1 MKKIAITGAN
11 GYLASL
17 IQASNEH
24 KVEFV
29 PVTRRDVDF
38 SQPEAVTR
46 FFENLEFDAVFHTAA
61 LSQTA
66 DCEAHPL
73 VAHKINTESA
83 INIAKICQQK
93 KAQFIFLSTEQVF
106 NNRSDQEP
114 YTENTPVNSASVYG
128 KQKIEVETFLIENQ
142 INAIILRLSWMM
154 GLSYPGIKSSPNI
167 IKNVMNAMLYQ
178 KPTKF
183 TVNEIRGITYAKNL
197 AEQFD
202 KIVNLPKGV
211 YHFSSKNVFTTY
223 EAAKHIGAALGFEK
237 AVIEQL
243 ILPDHQRYTDRFR
256 NLRLATNKIQ
266 AQGIEISTFEED
278 IDNCLTDFDWKK

>member
-1 MKKIAITGAN
+1 
-11 GYLASL
+11 
-17 IQASNEH
+17 
-24 KVEFV
+24 
-29 PVTRRDVDF
+29 
-38 SQPEAVTR
+38 
-46 FFENLEFDAVFHTAA
+46 
-61 LSQTA
+61 
-66 DCEAHPL
+66 
-73 VAHKINTESA
+73 
-83 INIAKICQQK
+83 
-93 KAQFIFLSTEQVF
+93 
-106 NNRSDQEP
+106 
-114 YTENTPVNSASVYG
+114 
-128 KQKIEVETFLIENQ
+128 
-142 INAIILRLSWMM
+142 
-154 GLSYPGIKSSPNI
+154 
-167 IKNVMNAMLYQ
+167 MLYQ